1 MIVDTP
7 ETIGDY
13 RLLHEIGRGGMG
25 IVYEA
30 EQISLGRRVALKL
43 LPLAG
48 SLSSKQLQ
56 RFRNEARAAAT
67 LHHPH
72 IVPVH
77 EFGVE
82 NGVYFYV
89 MQLIVGESL
98 AELLAERRRQAEF
111 GTLEEASTAG
121 ALAPSTA
128 ALEDVTKAM
137 LKIIAVE
144 GGGHRAPRDFKAP
157 HTAAEF
163 ARVATWG
170 IEAAQALDFAHQM
183 GVVHRDIKPSNLLV
197 DGTGKLWIADFGL
210 AMTETDADL
219 TQTGEV
225 PGTLRYMSP
234 EQARS
239 DRQGLDHRTDIYSLG
254 ATLYELLTLQPA
266 HASHDRVELL
276 QHISSGDITPLRQR
290 NRTIPVDLE
299 SIVLKALEGDPQR
312 RYQRAAEMADDLAR
326 FLHHEPTLARPVW
339 AVRRAGHAVVR
350 HPVRSLLVVGALGAA
365 SLGFW
370 GARESRQRQ
379 AVQAVVARTE
389 AATEL
394 RRGFESWRT
403 GNAAAALEHLRACRT
418 NDPLLADSFGGRWLL
433 ARLNGQRET
442 LLATGKPAEEHPDL
456 YCFSFSADGRVLAAG
471 GADGRLFIQRLN
483 AAGAAEGPPLVVQA
497 HDEIN
502 DVAFSPDGLAVAS
515 VGEDGRVC
523 LWKTGDGSLL
533 RAALRAAEPLFA
545 AAFSPSGEIL
555 ACGGAQQSLHLIP
568 LGEAA
573 ATPRE
578 LQPFAAAVAAGDL
591 AADADVESIQFVSGG
606 EMAVACGRL
615 VAIVDPN
622 GQILRTFAG
631 HDGTVGQIALSSDGS
646 RLLSGGTDR
655 EPRVWEMVT
664 GRLLAVL
671 PRHPGWIQ
679 GCGFS
684 PDGMQIATGCRDG
697 VVRVFD
703 AATLELERKIVGH
716 VGRSWDVKYDSA
728 GMVVSAGADG
738 TLRRWDPQQRADS
751 LGLREIRIPGRVPN
765 ILRWR
770 FSVGIVQPADGAP
783 KAMVE
788 VFDRRL
794 VVDLVNRNVT
804 EMMSAPPGPL
814 SRIAVDNRRQRW
826 AVANEDRPIEIF
838 PLQPGFYG
846 GVPQDDHFKRP
857 VQKLAETGFHATALE
872 WSPAGMLFIGGVSGS
887 VAGSL
892 RAWEPTQKTA
902 SEIERFPTAVDA
914 VRVSPAEPPRLAVA
928 SGTLVRIYPI
938 PPTGPPR
945 AEQGQTIVALPT
957 PGVTVI
963 QVAWSPDGRRLAFG
977 RNNGQVEVVDA
988 ATGAPLQT
996 FSRHA
1001 GEVVGLVWS
1010 DDGRTLISADP
1021 ECLRFSDVAT
1031 TMILDE
1037 VRPGWAIE
1045 GIDSAPPTRLGVG
1058 PLVVMVGSALAGVG
1072 EAEREARVGV
1082 LDLGQAQS
1090 GAGGSP

>member
-13 RLLHEIGRGGMG
+13 RLLREIGRGGMG

-48 SLSSKQLQ
+48 ALSSKQLQ

-89 MQLIVGESL
+89 MQLIEGESL
-98 AELLAERRRQAEF
+98 AELLAERRRQTDLD
-111 GTLEEASTAG
+111 TLMEASG
-121 ALAPSTA
+121 ASVLSTSTA
-128 ALEDVTKAM
+128 VPGESTLSPSGIGAAQR
-137 LKIIAVE
+137 E
-144 GGGHRAPRDFKAP
+144 GQRASHGKKAP
-157 HTAAEF
+157 HAVADF

-170 IEAAQALDFAHQM
+170 IEAAQALDCAHQM

-197 DGTGKLWIADFGL
+197 DAQGKLWIADFGL

-239 DRQGLDHRTDIYSLG
+239 DRRGLDHRTDIYSLG
-254 ATLYELLTLQPA
+254 ATLYELLTLEPP

-312 RYQRAAEMADDLAR
+312 RYQRAEEMADDLAR
-326 FLHHEPTLARPVW
+326 FLRHEPTLARPVSL
-339 AVRRAGHAVVR
+339 VRRVGLAVVR

-370 GARESRQRQ
+370 GARESQQRQ
-379 AVQAVVARTE
+379 TVQAVVARTE

-403 GNAAAALEHLRACRT
+403 GNASAALEHLRACRT
-418 NDPLLADSFGGRWLL
+418 SDPLLADSFGGRWLV
-433 ARLNGQRET
+433 ARLHGQRET
-442 LLATGKPAEEHPDL
+442 LLATGKPAAEHPDL

-471 GADGRLFIQRLN
+471 GADGRLFIQRLTE
-483 AAGAAEGPPLVVQA
+483 AGAAEGPPLAVQA

-523 LWKTGDGSLL
+523 LWKTADGSLL
-533 RAALRAAEPLFA
+533 REALRAAEPLFA

-555 ACGGAQQSLHLIP
+555 ACGGARQSLQLIP
-568 LGEAA
+568 LTEAD
-573 ATPRE
+573 ATARD

-591 AADADVESIQFVSGG
+591 AADADVESIQFVSSG
-606 EMAVACGRL
+606 EMAVACGKL
-615 VAIVDPN
+615 AAIIDLE

-631 HDGTVGQIALSSDGS
+631 HEGTVGQIALSSDGR

-655 EPRVWEMVT
+655 EPRVWEMAT

-684 PDGMQIATGCRDG
+684 PDGTQIGTGCRDG

-703 AATLELERKIVGH
+703 AGTLELERKIVGH
-716 VGRSWDVKYDSA
+716 VGRTWDVKYDSA

-738 TLRRWDPQQRADS
+738 TLRRWDPRQRADVQ
-751 LGLREIRIPGRVPN
+751 GMREVMIPGRLPN
-765 ILRWR
+765 ILRRR
-770 FSVGIVQPADGAP
+770 FSLGTVASTDGTFTAVVQCMG
-783 KAMVE
+783 
-788 VFDRRL
+788 RRMA
-794 VVDLVNRNVT
+794 VDLITGDVAKMAASPAT
-804 EMMSAPPGPL
+804 
-814 SRIAVDNRRQRW
+814 RIAVDGPRKRL
-826 AVANEDRPIEIF
+826 AVACERRAIEV
-838 PLQPGFYG
+838 LQLPWELRRESSADEGAVG
-846 GVPQDDHFKRP
+846 SIRS
-857 VQKLAETGFHATALE
+857 LAGSEIHVTALE
-872 WSPAGMLFIGGVSGS
+872 WSPAGMLFAGGVQGS
-887 VAGSL
+887 VGGSL
-892 RAWEPTQKTA
+892 RAWDPTLEAAT
-902 SEIERFPTAVDA
+902 EIERFPTSVDA
-914 VRVSPAEPPRLAVA
+914 VRVSPAGPPRLAVA

-938 PPTGPPR
+938 PLSGPPQAVR
-945 AEQGQTIVALPT
+945 GQSVVALPVS
-957 PGVTVI
+957 GGGII
-963 QVAWSPDGRRLAFG
+963 QLAWSPDGRQVAFG
-977 RNNGQVEVVDA
+977 RNNGRVEVVDA

-1045 GIDSAPPTRLGVG
+1045 DIDHVHRASSGVG
-1058 PLVVMVGSALAGVG
+1058 PLVVLVGSAVTGAG
-1072 EAEREARVGV
+1072 EAEREARVGI